1 MNTTLSLN
9 NTVSTQHE
17 FTTQFNRFSVIL
29 TEAAVKDCSHSD
41 DCDNDCKFWQK
52 KLHKELKEI
61 SDADLRAELKETGA
75 WGTSELMNRKTN
87 EERIIW
93 IAANNIAEELK

>member
-1 MNTTLSLN
+1 MNTTPLEK
-9 NTVSTQHE
+9 THVA
-17 FTTQFNRFSVIL
+17 QFNKFAIIL
-29 TEAAVKDCSHSD
+29 PESAVLDCSHSG

-52 KLHKELKEI
+52 KIHKELKEI

-93 IAANNIAEELK
+93 IAANNIKDEIAA